1 MDGMTGTRTYEQYLA
16 EANAELEVDLSS
28 FR

>member
-1 MDGMTGTRTYEQYLA
+1 MDRMTGTRTYEQYFA